1 MKFIILWT
9 ISLTKQSE
17 VFMTLVKSTGN
28 KKVNLDFN
36 KEFINTFSQKIQS
49 SDITF
54 INQTL
59 KDLHESDVANLI
71 ENLSNETRIKLIEL
85 EEFKI
90 DPDIFIEL
98 NESIQSE
105 VLQLLSSEA
114 IINIVKRLESDDSIK
129 ILENLETN
137 KKKLVLEKLPPKDK
151 FLLEEGLSYPEDSA
165 ARIMQR
171 EFTAVPSNWSVGQTI
186 DYLRENKDLP
196 KEFLEIFIVDNDFKP
211 VGTVPS
217 SRVLR
222 TSRDSKMNSIM
233 TEMPVL
239 ISVNMDKEEVGHTF
253 ENYNLVSAGVV
264 NKENKLVGM
273 ITADDVVTVVQEE
286 AEEDALRLAG
296 VGDEEITDSV
306 VIKTKRRFNW
316 LLLNLFTALLA
327 TWVISNFGASIEQMV
342 ALAFLMPIVA
352 SMGGNAGM
360 QTLAVTIRAIAKK
373 ELSASNFNR
382 VVGKEFIIGV
392 LNGVIFAIITALI
405 VHFWFKEISLSL
417 LIGVSMILNMIVAG
431 LFGILVPVSL
441 KKMNIDPALASS
453 VFVTTITDV
462 IGFLSFLGLG
472 SYYFLN

>member
-1 MKFIILWT
+1 M
-9 ISLTKQSE
+9 S
-17 VFMTLVKSTGN
+17 LVKSSGK

-36 KEFINTFSQKIQS
+36 KEFINTFSEKIKS
-49 SDITF
+49 SDIKF

-71 ENLSNETRIKLIEL
+71 ENLSNETRTKLIEI
-85 EEFKI
+85 EGFNI

-105 VLQLLSSEA
+105 VLQLLTVES
-114 IINIVKRLESDDSIK
+114 IINVIKRLESDDSIK
-129 ILENLETN
+129 ILENLEKN
-137 KKKLVLEKLPPKDK
+137 KKKTILDKLPPKDR

-171 EFTAVPSNWSVGQTI
+171 EFSAVPSNWSVGQTI

-196 KEFLEIFIVDNDFKP
+196 KEFLEIFIVDNDFQP

-233 TEMPVL
+233 SEMPVL
-239 ISVNMDKEEVGHTF
+239 IPVNMDKEEVGHTF

-264 NKENKLVGM
+264 NKDNKLVGM

-306 VIKTKRRFNW
+306 LVKTKRRFNW

-373 ELSASNFNR
+373 ELSTSNFNR
-382 VVGKEFIIGV
+382 VVGKEFVIGV
-392 LNGVIFAIITALI
+392 LNGFIFAIITAII
-405 VHFWFKEISLSL
+405 VQLWFKEINLSL

-431 LFGILVPVSL
+431 LFGILIPVSL
-441 KKMNIDPALASS
+441 KKMNVDPALASS

>member
-1 MKFIILWT
+1 MAL
-9 ISLTKQSE
+9 L
-17 VFMTLVKSTGN
+17 KSTGS

-36 KEFINTFSQKIQS
+36 KEFINTFSEKIENGN
-49 SDITF
+49 IEF

-59 KDLHESDVANLI
+59 KDLHEADVANLI
-71 ENLSNETRIKLIEL
+71 ENLNPNTRIKLIEL
-85 EEFKI
+85 EAFNINPE
-90 DPDIFIEL
+90 IFVEL

-105 VLQLLSSEA
+105 VLQLLSIDS
-114 IINIVKRLESDDSIK
+114 IIKIIKRLESDNAIK
-129 ILENLETN
+129 ILENLEKDT
-137 KKKLVLEKLPPKDK
+137 KEKVLDKLPPKDK

-171 EFTAVPSNWSVGQTI
+171 EFTAVPSNWTVGQTI
-186 DYLRENKDLP
+186 DYLREDKDLP
-196 KEFLEIFIVDNDFKP
+196 EEFLEIFIVDNDFKP
-211 VGTVPS
+211 IGTVPS

-222 TSRDSKMNSIM
+222 TSRDLKMNSIM
-233 TEMPVL
+233 IEMPVL
-239 ISVNMDKEEVGHTF
+239 ISANMDKEEVGHTF

-264 NKENKLVGM
+264 NKNNKLVGM

-306 VIKTKRRFNW
+306 MLKTKRRFNW

-360 QTLAVTIRAIAKK
+360 QTLAVTIRAIATK
-373 ELSASNFNR
+373 ELSKSNFNR
-382 VVGKEFIIGV
+382 VVGKEFLIGI
-392 LNGVIFAIITALI
+392 LNGIIFAIITAVI
-405 VHFWFKEISLSL
+405 VQLWFKQLNLSL

-441 KKMNIDPALASS
+441 KKLNIDPALASS

-472 SYYFLN
+472 SFYFLN

>member
-1 MKFIILWT
+1 MNLP
-9 ISLTKQSE
+9 
-17 VFMTLVKSTGN
+17 KSGET

-36 KEFINTFSQKIQS
+36 KEFISTFTQNIESRNVQ
-49 SDITF
+49 F

-59 KDLHESDVANLI
+59 KDLHEADIANLI
-71 ENLSNETRIKLIEL
+71 ENLNPDIRNKLIEI
-85 EEFKI
+85 ESFNI
-90 DPDIFIEL
+90 DPEIFIEL

-105 VLQLLSSEA
+105 VLQLLSIESLIK
-114 IINIVKRLESDDSIK
+114 IIKRLESDNAIK
-129 ILENLETN
+129 ILENLSKEV
-137 KKKLVLEKLPPKDK
+137 KEKVLEKLPPKDK
-151 FLLEEGLSYPEDSA
+151 FLLQEGLSYPEDSA

-171 EFTAVPSNWSVGQTI
+171 EFTAVPSNWTVGQTI

-196 KEFLEIFIVDNDFKP
+196 EEFLEIFIVDKDFKP
-211 VGTVPS
+211 IGTVPS

-222 TSRDSKMNSIM
+222 TSRDLKMNSIM
-233 TEMPVL
+233 REMPVL
-239 ISVNMDKEEVGHTF
+239 ISVNMDKEEVGLTF

-306 VIKTKRRFNW
+306 MLKTKRRFNW

-327 TWVISNFGASIEQMV
+327 TWVISFFGASIEQMV

-360 QTLAVTIRAIAKK
+360 QTLAVTIRAIATK
-373 ELSASNFNR
+373 ELSKSNFNR
-382 VVGKEFIIGV
+382 VVGKEFLIGI
-392 LNGVIFAIITALI
+392 LNGIIFAIITAII
-405 VHFWFKEISLSL
+405 VQLWFKEFNLSL
-417 LIGVSMILNMIVAG
+417 LIGISMVLNMIVAG

-441 KKMNIDPALASS
+441 KKLNIDPALASS

-472 SYYFLN
+472 SFYFLN

>member
-1 MKFIILWT
+1 
-9 ISLTKQSE
+9 
-17 VFMTLVKSTGN
+17 MTLLKSPRN

-36 KEFINTFSQKIQS
+36 KEFINTFSEKIENGN
-49 SDITF
+49 IEF

-59 KDLHESDVANLI
+59 KDLHEADVANLI
-71 ENLSNETRIKLIEL
+71 ENLNPNTRIKLIEL
-85 EEFKI
+85 ESFNINPE
-90 DPDIFIEL
+90 IFIEL

-105 VLQLLSSEA
+105 VLQLLSIES
-114 IINIVKRLESDDSIK
+114 IIKIIKRLESDNAIK
-129 ILENLETN
+129 ILENLEKDT
-137 KKKLVLEKLPPKDK
+137 KEKVLDKLPPKDK

-171 EFTAVPSNWSVGQTI
+171 EFTAVPSNWSIGQTI
-186 DYLRENKDLP
+186 DYLREDKDLP
-196 KEFLEIFIVDNDFKP
+196 AEFLEIFIVDNDFKP
-211 VGTVPS
+211 IGTVPS

-222 TSRDSKMNSIM
+222 TSRDLTMNSIM
-233 TEMPVL
+233 TKMPVL
-239 ISVNMDKEEVGHTF
+239 ISANMDQEEVGHTF

-264 NKENKLVGM
+264 NKDNKLVGM

-286 AEEDALRLAG
+286 AEEDVLRLAG

-306 VIKTKRRFNW
+306 ILKTKRRFNW
-316 LLLNLFTALLA
+316 LLLNLLTALLA

-360 QTLAVTIRAIAKK
+360 QTLAVTIRAIATK
-373 ELSASNFNR
+373 ELSKTNFNR
-382 VVGKEFIIGV
+382 VVGKEFQIGI
-392 LNGVIFAIITALI
+392 LNGIIFAIITGVI
-405 VHFWFKEISLSL
+405 VQLWFKEINLSL

-441 KKMNIDPALASS
+441 KKLNIDPALASS

-472 SYYFLN
+472 SFYFLN

>member
-1 MKFIILWT
+1 
-9 ISLTKQSE
+9 
-17 VFMTLVKSTGN
+17 MTLLKSTGE

-36 KEFINTFSQKIQS
+36 KEFINTFSEKIQNG
-49 SDITF
+49 DIKF

-71 ENLSNETRIKLIEL
+71 ENLSNQTRIKLIEL
-85 EEFKI
+85 EEFNI

-105 VLQLLSSEA
+105 VLQLLSLESITK
-114 IINIVKRLESDDSIK
+114 IIKRLESDDSIK
-129 ILENLETN
+129 ILENLEKE
-137 KKKLVLEKLPPKDK
+137 KKEKILEKLPPKDR

-171 EFTAVPSNWSVGQTI
+171 EFTAVPNNWSVGQTI

-196 KEFLEIFIVDNDFKP
+196 YEFLEIFIVDNEFKP
-211 VGTVPS
+211 IGTVPS

-222 TSRDSKMNSIM
+222 SPRESKMSSIM
-233 TEMPVL
+233 TEMQVL

-253 ENYNLVSAGVV
+253 ETYNLVSAGVV
-264 NKENKLVGM
+264 NKSNKLVGM

-373 ELSASNFNR
+373 ELSTSNFNR

-392 LNGVIFAIITALI
+392 LNGVIFAIITAI
-405 VHFWFKEISLSL
+405 VVQLWFKEVSLSI

-472 SYYFLN
+472 SFYFLN

>member
-1 MKFIILWT
+1 
-9 ISLTKQSE
+9 
-17 VFMTLVKSTGN
+17 MTLVKSTGN

-36 KEFINTFSQKIQS
+36 KEFINTFSEKIQS
-49 SDITF
+49 NDVQF

-59 KDLHESDVANLI
+59 KELRESDVANLI
-71 ENLSNETRIKLIEL
+71 ENLSYDSRTKLIEI
-85 EEFKI
+85 EAFNI

-105 VLQLLSSEA
+105 VLHLLSSNS
-114 IINIVKRLESDDSIK
+114 IINIIKRLESDDSIK
-129 ILENLETN
+129 ILENLDKD
-137 KKKLVLEKLPPKDK
+137 KKKLVLDKLPPKDK

-186 DYLRENKDLP
+186 DYLRENRDLP

-211 VGTVPS
+211 IGTVPS

-222 TSRDSKMNSIM
+222 TARESKMNSIM
-233 TEMPVL
+233 IEMPVL
-239 ISVNMDKEEVGHTF
+239 ISVNMDKEEVGLTF
-253 ENYNLVSAGVV
+253 ENYSLVSAGVV
-264 NKENKLVGM
+264 NKDNKLVGM

-286 AEEDALRLAG
+286 AEEDVLRLAG

-306 VIKTKRRFNW
+306 ITKTKRRFNW

-360 QTLAVTIRAIAKK
+360 QTLAVTIRAIATK
-373 ELSASNFNR
+373 ELSTSNFNR

-392 LNGVIFAIITALI
+392 LNGIIFAIITAVI
-405 VHFWFKEISLSL
+405 VQIWFKEINLSL

-441 KKMNIDPALASS
+441 KKINIDPALASS

>member
-1 MKFIILWT
+1 MAL
-9 ISLTKQSE
+9 L
-17 VFMTLVKSTGN
+17 KSTGN

-36 KEFINTFSQKIQS
+36 KEFINTFSEKIENGN
-49 SDITF
+49 IEF

-59 KDLHESDVANLI
+59 KDLHEADVANLI
-71 ENLSNETRIKLIEL
+71 ENLNPNTRIKLIEL
-85 EEFKI
+85 ESFNINPE
-90 DPDIFIEL
+90 IFIEL

-105 VLQLLSSEA
+105 VLQLLSIDS
-114 IINIVKRLESDDSIK
+114 IIKIIKRLESDNAIK
-129 ILENLETN
+129 ILENLEKDT
-137 KKKLVLEKLPPKDK
+137 KDKVLDKLPPKDK

-171 EFTAVPSNWSVGQTI
+171 EFTAVPSNWTVGQTI
-186 DYLRENKDLP
+186 DYLREDKDLP
-196 KEFLEIFIVDNDFKP
+196 EEFLEIFIVDNDFKP
-211 VGTVPS
+211 IGTVPS

-222 TSRDSKMNSIM
+222 TSRDLKMNSIM
-233 TEMPVL
+233 IEMPVL
-239 ISVNMDKEEVGHTF
+239 ISANMDQEEVGHTF

-264 NKENKLVGM
+264 NKNNKLVGM

-286 AEEDALRLAG
+286 AEEDVLRLAG

-306 VIKTKRRFNW
+306 MLKTKRRFNW

-360 QTLAVTIRAIAKK
+360 QTLAVTIRAIATK
-373 ELSASNFNR
+373 ELSKTNFNR
-382 VVGKEFIIGV
+382 VVGKEFLIGI
-392 LNGVIFAIITALI
+392 LNGIIFAIITAAI
-405 VHFWFKEISLSL
+405 VQLWFKQLNLSL

-441 KKMNIDPALASS
+441 KKLNIDPALASS

-472 SYYFLN
+472 SFYFLN